1 MDCTDMVIGMA
12 RGDSSRIWDYYTRD
26 RSTPRRDTSWGGTN
40 DLTAAAGWERDGET
54 IIMFRKKLKGNGF
67 TDHDILNENMH
78 VIWATGQEPGDYT
91 HRPSSGFEKGSPSV
105 PDFYKPDEL
114 KYHGKKNRGIVTM
127 NFFEQIE
134 QTIGKGAESDLGFCG
149 GEWKF
154 PRTCSMEDRSCQYL
168 ARWVFDENT
177 DMIDFTIQSS
187 HTDKWTGIGISD
199 TPQMS
204 LTDAVIGFVESNG
217 RVFIMDMFTTGYFP
231 PIVDSNQDI
240 SKKFGKIEDGIM
252 TLKFSRPRKTQD
264 TSDRGF
270 TDDKGMYLIFP
281 VKGGKFNGVNKKLR
295 KHEETPIP
303 SSERIFIRPCRYADG
318 SPTFTTT
325 PKPAQLMYQA
335 SVKFV
340 ELGEAYV
347 LPRRGTRE
355 YTELQ
360 VRISKSL
367 KELTPLKTV
376 PGFQDVVVTK
386 FKG

>member
-1 MDCTDMVIGMA
+1 
-12 RGDSSRIWDYYTRD
+12 
-26 RSTPRRDTSWGGTN
+26 
-40 DLTAAAGWERDGET
+40 
-54 IIMFRKKLKGNGF
+54 
-67 TDHDILNENMH
+67 
-78 VIWATGQEPGDYT
+78 
-91 HRPSSGFEKGSPSV
+91 
-105 PDFYKPDEL
+105 
-114 KYHGKKNRGIVTM
+114 
-127 NFFEQIE
+127 
-134 QTIGKGAESDLGFCG
+134 
-149 GEWKF
+149 
-154 PRTCSMEDRSCQYL
+154 
-168 ARWVFDENT
+168 
-177 DMIDFTIQSS
+177 MIDFTIQSS